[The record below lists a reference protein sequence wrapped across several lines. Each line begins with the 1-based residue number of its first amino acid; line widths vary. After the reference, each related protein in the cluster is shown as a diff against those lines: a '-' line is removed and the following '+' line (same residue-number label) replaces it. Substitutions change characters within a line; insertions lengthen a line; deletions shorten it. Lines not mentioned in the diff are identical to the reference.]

1 MATSEHY
8 ENTRDDANLLL
19 SKVDALLQS
28 MEHNLVPSMNVTL
41 KSIARQ
47 ISPPPPRPRKVSQG
61 RIETSTPSAAST
73 GSSNER
79 KVRTSARPAK
89 PAPGEE
95 ASSKKRSLNCQD
107 SGVNPRRKTKVGGG
121 NDEGKGN
128 ETATSRETNDAESND
143 ATDTLGRT
151 EREEANELASY
162 AMTNSQSCGTHASSE
177 HQPSPVASSLQKCY
191 EDTNHFR
198 ASPNIIRGQVWPEG
212 EPDSPE
218 VDDDARSSSYSK
230 KRQRSNSAS
239 SSDTPPRKRARTD
252 SGPSA
257 PQVSTAS
264 SPSREPRHEA
274 AENDHASGEDGALQ
288 ASIASE
294 MIREELQKHRD
305 FIDDMHNQVYNAL
318 DELKAQKWLLW
329 YRLCCCTVVSS
340 KKYSY
345 RGRVRRMEETQ
356 KYDELREVFDEGEK
370 LHGYCSGL
378 VERAK
383 DAVWNASQVMG
394 GDS

>member
-19 SKVDALLQS
+19 SKLDALLQS
-28 MEHNLVPSMNVTL
+28 MGRNLVPSMNVTL
-41 KSIARQ
+41 MSIARQ
-47 ISPPPPRPRKVSQG
+47 LSPPRPRPRKDSQARKETTPTAANTG
-61 RIETSTPSAAST
+61 R
-73 GSSNER
+73 SNER
-79 KVRTSARPAK
+79 EARTSAMPAK
-89 PAPGEE
+89 PAPAEE

-128 ETATSRETNDAESND
+128 ETEVSREANDAESND
-143 ATDTLGRT
+143 ATDTLKST
-151 EREEANELASY
+151 EREEANASASY
-162 AMTNSQSCGTHASSE
+162 AITDNQSCGTHASE
-177 HQPSPVASSLQKCY
+177 HQPPPLALSLQKCY
-191 EDTNHFR
+191 EDTNHSQ
-198 ASPNIIRGQVWPEG
+198 AGPNISREQVSPEG
-212 EPDSPE
+212 EPLSPE
-218 VDDDARSSSYSK
+218 VDDDARSSPYSK

-252 SGPSA
+252 SGPPA
-257 PQVSTAS
+257 PQAS
-264 SPSREPRHEA
+264 AAASPSREPRHEA
-274 AENDHASGEDGALQ
+274 AANDHASGEDGARQ
-288 ASIASE
+288 ASVAGE

-305 FIDDMHNQVYNAL
+305 FINDMQNQVYNAL
-318 DELKAQKWLLW
+318 DELEAQKWLLW

-356 KYDELREVFDEGEK
+356 KYGELREVFDEAEK

-383 DAVWNASQVMG
+383 DAVWSASQVMG
-394 GDS
+394 GDW